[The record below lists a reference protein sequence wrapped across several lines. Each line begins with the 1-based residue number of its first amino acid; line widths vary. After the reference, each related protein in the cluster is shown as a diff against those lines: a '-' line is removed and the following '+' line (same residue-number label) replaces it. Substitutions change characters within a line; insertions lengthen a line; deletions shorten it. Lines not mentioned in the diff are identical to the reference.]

1 MFTYVNLHYDWNR
14 NIRLDVFCPFI
25 ELLTE
30 QSNINPSLA
39 AKKILTTIVLSV
51 SEYIEPLTCP
61 RAGPRGGE
69 GEALPAGTYMRS
81 TWDTAFLLAF
91 PAILVAVRRKF

>member
-1 MFTYVNLHYDWNR
+1 MNQVVRTMFTYVNLHYDWNR

-39 AKKILTTIVLSV
+39 AKKILTTIVSV
-51 SEYIEPLTCP
+51 SILNPSPVPGLALEEGRERLYQLAHTCVVL
-61 RAGPRGGE
+61 GT
-69 GEALPAGTYMRS
+69 LPS
-81 TWDTAFLLAF
+81 C
-91 PAILVAVRRKF
+91 